1 MLIGVIGA
9 GTMGSGIAQVC
20 AQHGLRVKLKEARAE
35 LLESAMERIRKGL
48 EKTAKATGEDLETV
62 NESMGHIEPIAEW
75 EDLEEVDLAIE
86 AVFEQ
91 FETKRDVFENLDRV
105 CRSDTILATN
115 TSSIPITRL
124 AASTRRPARVIGMH
138 FMNPVPRIK
147 LVEVIRGLA
156 TSDETVEETKALAL
170 GLEKVPIEVRDSPGF
185 ITNRV
190 LIPMLNEAVF
200 ALMEGV
206 AEPESIDQ
214 VLKLGMN
221 HPMGPLELAD
231 LIGLD
236 ICLDIMEVLY
246 DSFRDPKY
254 RPCPLLRQMV
264 DGGWLGRKSGRGFY
278 EYAS

>member
-1 MLIGVIGA
+1 
-9 GTMGSGIAQVC
+9 MGSGIAQVC